1 VALEKA
7 DPKGRIPRNLSV
19 SASVNPSVLYP
30 NDISIRYI
38 ECTFNPKGQKIANR
52 RAQIG
57 YLYPMLAGVIPTRL
71 PEYLVAAMIIIIAPG
86 PSVLFV
92 IARAVAWGRKISVLT
107 VAGNVTGSFVL
118 STLVALGLGPILQK
132 WHFTY
137 IAVQWAGGL
146 YLMYLGVD
154 AIRKRA
160 VHAADMTNQGPIA
173 PTARQSI
180 RDGFWVGVLNP
191 KAIVFFAAVLPQFV
205 DIDGGHVTIQLVFL
219 GLVFCVLAF
228 ISDGS
233 WGLLAGTARAW
244 LATDNK
250 RLERLRATG
259 GCIMIILGVAVLI
272 SAVVTG

>member
-1 VALEKA
+1 MF
-7 DPKGRIPRNLSV
+7 S
-19 SASVNPSVLYP
+19 
-30 NDISIRYI
+30 
-38 ECTFNPKGQKIANR
+38 
-52 RAQIG
+52 
-57 YLYPMLAGVIPTRL
+57 GVIPTRL
-71 PEYLVAAMIIIIAPG
+71 PEYVVAAIIIIIAPG

-107 VAGNVTGSFVL
+107 VAGNVAGSFVL
-118 STLVALGLGPILQK
+118 STLVALGVGPILQK
-132 WHFTY
+132 WNIAY

-146 YLMYLGVD
+146 YLIYLGVD
-154 AIRKRA
+154 AIRKRQL
-160 VHAADMTNQGPIA
+160 HAADMTNQGPIA

-228 ISDGS
+228 ISDGT

-244 LATDNK
+244 LANDSS
-250 RLERLRATG
+250 RLEKLRATG
-259 GCIMIILGVAVLI
+259 GSIMILLGLSVLFFAI
-272 SAVVTG
+272 VSG